1 MIVGVSPLQFIL
13 WHFSVMAFCLLM
25 KCKGFSFK
33 IRLGTLETILL
44 GGCHHI
50 GNYKVILFKQQGPY
64 KAKQNR
70 HTDTP
75 TELCFM
81 PVVSYPTLSFA
92 EKKNIFFSLSIA
104 RISMEMKYG
113 FVVLDQILFH
123 VSYTFLLS
131 WPEF

>member
-13 WHFSVMAFCLLM
+13 WHFIVMAFCLLM

-70 HTDTP
+70 HTHTP

-92 EKKNIFFSLSIA
+92 EKKIYIFFPLYSENKHGNEIRVCCL
-104 RISMEMKYG
+104 RPN
-113 FVVLDQILFH
+113 
-123 VSYTFLLS
+123 TFSCKLYIPIKLA
-131 WPEF
+131 